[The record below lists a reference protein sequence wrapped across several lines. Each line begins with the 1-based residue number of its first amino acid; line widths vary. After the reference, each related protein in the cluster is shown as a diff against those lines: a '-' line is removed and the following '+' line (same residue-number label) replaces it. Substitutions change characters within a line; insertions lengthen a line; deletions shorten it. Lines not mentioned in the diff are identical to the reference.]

1 MNLDKLHQVLQ
12 KENEPVVLMN
22 GRREYAAVAVVIV
35 GEDIV
40 LEKRASSDIDPW
52 SAQYSLP
59 GGKFEVCDITLRNT
73 AIRETMEETGID
85 LKNQEYFGFFGPDS
99 PLNRPSMKVYT
110 YVFRTDYEPEFE
122 KSGEIDLVFTVP
134 LGNFNSRDV
143 EFNFSGI
150 RIWGLTARIIS
161 KLCEL
166 LGSS

>member
-73 AIRETMEETGID
+73 AIRETM
-85 LKNQEYFGFFGPDS
+85 
-99 PLNRPSMKVYT
+99 
-110 YVFRTDYEPEFE
+110 
-122 KSGEIDLVFTVP
+122 
-134 LGNFNSRDV
+134 
-143 EFNFSGI
+143 
-150 RIWGLTARIIS
+150 
-161 KLCEL
+161 
-166 LGSS
+166 

>member
-1 MNLDKLHQVLQ
+1 MNLNKLRGLLQ
-12 KENEPVVLMN
+12 KESEPIVLMN
-22 GRREYAAVAVVIV
+22 GASEYAAVALVIV

-40 LEKRASSDIDPW
+40 IEKRASSDIDPW

-59 GGKFEVCDITLRNT
+59 GGKFEVYDITLRNT

-99 PLNRPSMKVYT
+99 PLNKPSMKVYA
-110 YVFRTDYEPEFE
+110 YVFRIAYEPKFK
-122 KSGEIDLVFTVP
+122 KSDEIDSVFTLP
-134 LGNFNSRDV
+134 LSNFNSRDV
-143 EFNFSGI
+143 EFNFGGI

-161 KLCEL
+161 KFCEM